1 MEALDRFARNVFRVA
16 LVAGTALFVGHSAS
30 ALSDDVKVM
39 LSGAQEIPPVSTAA
53 SGVGEVHVGAD
64 KSISGEVTT
73 TGVQATMAH
82 IHLAPAGKNGPIII
96 PLVKTS
102 DNVWSVPAGAKLS
115 DEQYSAYKAGDLYFN
130 VHSDAHKPGEI
141 RGQIKP

>member
-1 MEALDRFARNVFRVA
+1 MQALNRFARNVFRVA
-16 LVAGTALFVGHSAS
+16 LVAATALFVGHSAS
-30 ALSDDVKVM
+30 ALSDEVKVM

-53 SGVGEVHVGAD
+53 SGVGMVQVGAD
-64 KSISGEVTT
+64 KSIRGEVTP

-102 DNVWSVPAGAKLS
+102 DNVWSVPAGAKLT
-115 DEQYSAYKAGDLYFN
+115 DDQYSAYKAGDLYFN
-130 VHSDAHKPGEI
+130 VHSAAHKPGEI